1 MERARHLAVEE
12 SGGEVEA
19 GGDGGGL
26 HHSGDEG
33 EGGSDKDGG
42 KVGEKLQ
49 AVVLEPAAGWWEIE
63 GEVLDGGGDGMRD
76 DIERNGNDASPLV
89 CRKKKNVDGDS
100 IGKPEGIEN
109 EVPPAGEADGVSNTW

>member
-1 MERARHLAVEE
+1 MERARHLAVKE

-26 HHSGDEG
+26 HYSGDEG

-49 AVVLEPAAGWWEIE
+49 AVVLEPAAGGWEIE
-63 GEVLDGGGDGMRD
+63 GEVLDGGGNGMGD

-109 EVPPAGEADGVSNTW
+109 EVPPASETDGVSNSR

>member
-1 MERARHLAVEE
+1 MERACDLAVKK

-33 EGGSDKDGG
+33 EGGGDKDGS

-49 AVVLEPAAGWWEIE
+49 TVVLEPTTRGWKIE
-63 GEVLDGGGDGMRD
+63 GEVLNGGGDGMGY
-76 DIERNGNDASPLV
+76 DIERNGDDASPLTSG
-89 CRKKKNVDGDS
+89 KKKNVDGDS

-109 EVPPAGEADGVSNTW
+109 EVPPAGEADGVANSR

>member
-1 MERARHLAVEE
+1 MERACDLAVKE

-33 EGGSDKDGG
+33 EGGGDEDGG

-49 AVVLEPAAGWWEIE
+49 SVVLEPSTGGRKIE
-63 GEVLDGGGDGMRD
+63 GEVLDGGGDGMGD
-76 DIERNGNDASPLV
+76 DIKGNGNDASPLT
-89 CRKKKNVDGDS
+89 CRKKKNIDGDS
-100 IGKPEGIEN
+100 VGKPEGIKN
-109 EVPPAGEADGVSNTW
+109 EVPPASETDGVSNTW

>member
-1 MERARHLAVEE
+1 VERACDLAIKE

-26 HHSGDEG
+26 HYSGDEG

-49 AVVLEPAAGWWEIE
+49 AIVLEPTTGGWEIE
-63 GEVLDGGGDGMRD
+63 GEVLDGGGDGMGD
-76 DIERNGNDASPLV
+76 DIEGNGDDASPLT
-89 CRKKKNVDGDS
+89 CGKKKNIDGDS
-100 IGKPEGIEN
+100 VRKPEGIKN
-109 EVPPAGEADGVSNTW
+109 KVPPAGEADGVSNTW

>member
-1 MERARHLAVEE
+1 MERACDLAVKE

-33 EGGSDKDGG
+33 EGGGDEDGG

-49 AVVLEPAAGWWEIE
+49 SVVLEPSNDGATD
-63 GEVLDGGGDGMRD
+63 VLDLSGVFQGEWGG
-76 DIERNGNDASPLV
+76 E
-89 CRKKKNVDGDS
+89 
-100 IGKPEGIEN
+100 
-109 EVPPAGEADGVSNTW
+109 